1 LKTLLR
7 SKKLKYEV
15 TFKVICNFFLN
26 QSEQQQ
32 NLKDFEQFQ

>member
-1 LKTLLR
+1 MRSLLKL
-7 SKKLKYEV
+7 SV
-15 TFKVICNFFLN
+15 IFFKIK

>member
-1 LKTLLR
+1 MRSLVKLSVIFLKI
-7 SKKLKYEV
+7 K
-15 TFKVICNFFLN
+15 